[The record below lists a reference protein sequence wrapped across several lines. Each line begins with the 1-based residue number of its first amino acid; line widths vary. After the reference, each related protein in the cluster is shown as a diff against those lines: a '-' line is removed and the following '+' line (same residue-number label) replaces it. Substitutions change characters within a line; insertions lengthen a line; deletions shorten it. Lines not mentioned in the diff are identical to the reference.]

1 MPPLI
6 LHTNTYTID
15 ISTRQSLDIHIFT
28 TVFFFFS
35 YNPIELGSAPS
46 LENVIYVINSQ
57 KIILQRSSTEADNLQ
72 YQILSLKPSEYLW
85 ES

>member
-28 TVFFFFS
+28 TVFFFS
-35 YNPIELGSAPS
+35 YNPIELGNAPS